1 MESAGVLINH
11 KSVTE
16 RSEGS
21 LSVFTSAVRQ
31 KHEENSM
38 ISVIYTSL
46 IIFVH
51 FVEYCHVW
59 LTADFRSDHM
69 SDIHLLYT
77 SRSMMRLCCVDDNRG
92 EMEKREEILL
102 SLAIACS
109 FVSQMFGLLDI
120 QQTSATY
127 RYAVPN
133 LLGLFYKQFTH
144 IPVIVHGSALWSA
157 SDVGLFVCDLSKLLL
172 HCPIIPKEWKDLEKE
187 LGELFRNIIGDKE
200 T

>member
-1 MESAGVLINH
+1 MQFFFLTQTSKSSVGLLIQQEDELKTESWAVCDYRQVETSDEKQHALVLTALITDSQTLPRCEVTSGLIDVMESAGVLINH

-31 KHEENSM
+31 EHEENSK

-69 SDIHLLYT
+69 SKILISKSKPRTAPLHLYT
-77 SRSMMRLCCVDDNRG
+77 
-92 EMEKREEILL
+92 
-102 SLAIACS
+102 
-109 FVSQMFGLLDI
+109 
-120 QQTSATY
+120 
-127 RYAVPN
+127 
-133 LLGLFYKQFTH
+133 
-144 IPVIVHGSALWSA
+144 
-157 SDVGLFVCDLSKLLL
+157 
-172 HCPIIPKEWKDLEKE
+172 
-187 LGELFRNIIGDKE
+187 
-200 T
+200 